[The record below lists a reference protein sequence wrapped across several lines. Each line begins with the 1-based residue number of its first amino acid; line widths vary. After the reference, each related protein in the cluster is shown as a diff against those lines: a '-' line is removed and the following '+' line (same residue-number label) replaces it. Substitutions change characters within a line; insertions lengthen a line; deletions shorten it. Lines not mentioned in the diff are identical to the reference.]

1 MAFVDA
7 LCGAIMLSDP
17 ERFDRMLIQS
27 TKEFEQDMHH
37 KEDKMGKVFFGA
49 LLRRSFFY
57 ALPQKMT

>member
-37 KEDKMGKVFFGA
+37 KEE
-49 LLRRSFFY
+49 
-57 ALPQKMT
+57 